1 MRLPIYQVD
10 AFASAVFGGN
20 PAAIVPLDSWIG
32 DKAMQDIAA
41 ENNLAE
47 TAFFV
52 AEGGDF
58 RLRWFTPVT
67 EVDLCGHATL
77 ASGWLVLNR
86 LQPKRA
92 GVTFHTLSGPLTVAR
107 EGAELAMDLPAR
119 PAAPATAPREL
130 AAAMGLKPCEV
141 FKARDFMLVY
151 ERADDVRGLKPDMAA
166 LAKLD
171 CFAVCATA
179 PGDNGHDFV
188 SRFFAPRQGIPEDPV
203 TGSAHCTLVPYW
215 AARLGKS
222 RLKAF
227 QASARGGELVCVP
240 EGGRIRLIGSCALYL
255 EGTIHL

>member
-1 MRLPIYQVD
+1 MKLPIYQVD

-20 PAAIVPLDSWIG
+20 PAAIVPLESWI
-32 DKAMQDIAA
+32 DDRAMQSIAE

-52 AEGGDF
+52 AEGDDF
-58 RLRWFTPVT
+58 RLRWFTPVC

-86 LQPKRA
+86 LQPWRDKA
-92 GVTFHTLSGPLTVAR
+92 TFHTLSGPLTVAR
-107 EGAELAMDLPAR
+107 EGDSLAMDLPSR
-119 PAAPATAPREL
+119 PAAPAVAPGEL
-130 AAAMGLKPCEV
+130 IAAMGAKPREV
-141 FKARDFMLVY
+141 LKARDFLFVY
-151 ERADDVRGLKPDMAA
+151 GRADDVRGLKPDMGA
-166 LAKLD
+166 LAKVD

-179 PGDNGHDFV
+179 PGDGGHDFI
-188 SRFFAPRQGIPEDPV
+188 SRFFAPRQGVPEDPV

-215 AARLGKS
+215 AARLNKP

-227 QASARGGELVCVP
+227 QASARGGELVCVLDGP
-240 EGGRIRLIGSCALYL
+240 RIRLIGSCALYL